1 MVKKT
6 QGYLLIAAAGTL
18 WGTVGLFVTKL
29 LEAQLS
35 IHNIVFYRM
44 FFAFFAL
51 FFFLFFTNRGSL
63 KIDRSILKYVIAIG
77 LISLC
82 LYNFCYF
89 TAIQMTSVATAV
101 TLLYTAPLFIA
112 LLARVFFHELFTKN
126 KVLALLLCAVGCFLT
141 VTGGDWKNMGF
152 NSARTLMGLAAGIT
166 YGSLTIFSK
175 PIAHKYHPY
184 TIVFYSLGFGVL
196 FYLPLAQPMVIWQSN
211 ISALTWFYLLAL
223 SIITTTIAL
232 ILYTHGLSMG
242 VEASQAGII
251 STVEVVVSV
260 IVSRFFF
267 QELLWGW
274 KLIGILMVIG
284 SVVIVQIDTLR
295 GLKGGINCH
304 KS

>member
-1 MVKKT
+1 
-6 QGYLLIAAAGTL
+6 
-18 WGTVGLFVTKL
+18 
-29 LEAQLS
+29 
-35 IHNIVFYRM
+35 
-44 FFAFFAL
+44 
-51 FFFLFFTNRGSL
+51 
-63 KIDRSILKYVIAIG
+63 
-77 LISLC
+77 
-82 LYNFCYF
+82 
-89 TAIQMTSVATAV
+89 
-101 TLLYTAPLFIA
+101 
-112 LLARVFFHELFTKN
+112 
-126 KVLALLLCAVGCFLT
+126 
-141 VTGGDWKNMGF
+141 
-152 NSARTLMGLAAGIT
+152 MGLAAGIT

-232 ILYTHGLSMG
+232 ILYTHGLFMG

-295 GLKGGINCH
+295 GLKGGN
-304 KS
+304 KLP